1 MCPYAPRPRHPRT
14 PHRPAFL
21 SDAAPRSGHVG
32 APRGGRRCMEARGG
46 PAEIGLEAVSRRLS
60 MRRHMSLQTPYSLS
74 PLRRHPPAAHHHSI
88 KQAVLSTG
96 AYHTI
101 RNHRN
106 TEFAPRCHNKEPHNK
121 DSAFKGTARA
131 RHVTT
136 RTPPHSFAA
145 AERDAWCIPLRSGT
159 SHTFAAST
167 NGKARTHQIIR
178 GLQRHCES
186 TTRHNT
192 NTSTLVRCR

>member
-1 MCPYAPRPRHPRT
+1 
-14 PHRPAFL
+14 
-21 SDAAPRSGHVG
+21 
-32 APRGGRRCMEARGG
+32 MEARGG

-106 TEFAPRCHNKEPHNK
+106 KEFAPRSPQGART
-121 DSAFKGTARA
+121 AFKALAG
-131 RHVTT
+131 
-136 RTPPHSFAA
+136 SKNDAA
-145 AERDAWCIPLRSGT
+145 IMLLLGRLLC
-159 SHTFAAST
+159 
-167 NGKARTHQIIR
+167 
-178 GLQRHCES
+178 CY
-186 TTRHNT
+186 
-192 NTSTLVRCR
+192 